1 MSGDPRGRFTLP
13 RVDGLQRLRLQHWG
27 MIAVTALAIAL
38 MWRLRDAGT
47 LSDLSVGLGVAA
59 GIVWAVL
66 TFAAVVA
73 LRRRPLRSADAGTL
87 AQSYNIRTVV
97 AAAISMSNLAV
108 AFVLLF
114 ASGSFSPVIAPAVS
128 ALAGLVY
135 MAPVDAELDRSQR
148 RLDAE
153 AHEADGGV
161 APPDLRSA
169 LRGFRPGELP
179 ADDG

>member
-1 MSGDPRGRFTLP
+1 MRGDPRGRFTLP

-47 LSDLSVGLGVAA
+47 LSDLSVGVAVAA

-66 TFAAVVA
+66 TLVAVAA
-73 LRRRPLRSADAGTL
+73 LRNRPLRSTDAGAL
-87 AQSYNIRTVV
+87 AQSYNIRMVV
-97 AAAISMSNLAV
+97 TGAISMSNLAA

-135 MAPVDAELDRSQR
+135 TAPVDAELDRSQH
-148 RLDAE
+148 RLDA
-153 AHEADGGV
+153 AADEGV

-179 ADDG
+179 VDDS